1 MTASRDDVIYNFI
14 SENGDCICCGKTD
27 YFLRLIIERSIIE
40 HIYLIMSELC
50 YRCLRPA
57 VVNGTCTACGAPRVV
72 RQEADIDLLPLGTRL
87 DNGSVIVGD
96 KLGRGGFGV
105 TYIARDMASDRL
117 VALKE
122 FLPKYMSSR
131 RGLQVI
137 PNTDK
142 VDVYQKSQRAFL
154 REAKLIRELERHP
167 NIVNVLFVITG
178 ENNTVYYGMELLQ
191 GEDLAHRFRRQNK
204 VMEPEEALR
213 LLVPIIDAL
222 AFMHEKK
229 VLHRD
234 ISPDNIFLRNAP
246 DQPGGV
252 SPCLIDFGAAFTA
265 MADFTKTCPGVQ
277 KNGFSPPDQNYDMDK
292 QGPYTDVYAFCATLY
307 YLMTGRVPLS
317 SMERVNAQL
326 TPPRQ
331 LNPKI
336 SPYLDKVIMK
346 GMAMATAERIQDMGE
361 LRKLLKKEFPW
372 IDKAVTSSA
381 SGAATA
387 PASAPASVPHQ
398 AAGSEP
404 LSGPVQVPTPAPV
417 DDSTFHRGGNVTTG
431 KRLASLLLEWALFF
445 GVPIA
450 LMPSEPLPAL
460 LIGYALQIA
469 ANLVMMG
476 MEPSATLGQRLLGV
490 KLTSGSK
497 DATKNCMYACLR
509 ALPPIELIKEL
520 ASATGSSMNSTEEMF
535 GLRQVTT
542 AAQTEEEFDPQSQ
555 QSDVASAAS
564 VSYLSAEA
572 PNVSA
577 ASSYVSA
584 PPSVSV
590 PLTASKPVCTLQ
602 CVDGVMKG
610 QVFVVE
616 SGAILGRK
624 GSIRTPEDDMLVSSV
639 HCCMQ
644 LRGDAWIVQDK
655 ESRNGTF
662 VNGVKLPK
670 GGVSGRLSDQ
680 DKIRIGREIFVF
692 STGKG
697 RN

>member
-1 MTASRDDVIYNFI
+1 M
-14 SENGDCICCGKTD
+14 
-27 YFLRLIIERSIIE
+27 
-40 HIYLIMSELC
+40 
-50 YRCLRPA
+50 
-57 VVNGTCTACGAPRVV
+57 
-72 RQEADIDLLPLGTRL
+72 
-87 DNGSVIVGD
+87 
-96 KLGRGGFGV
+96 
-105 TYIARDMASDRL
+105 
-117 VALKE
+117 
-122 FLPKYMSSR
+122 
-131 RGLQVI
+131 
-137 PNTDK
+137 
-142 VDVYQKSQRAFL
+142 
-154 REAKLIRELERHP
+154 
-167 NIVNVLFVITG
+167 
-178 ENNTVYYGMELLQ
+178 
-191 GEDLAHRFRRQNK
+191 
-204 VMEPEEALR
+204 
-213 LLVPIIDAL
+213 
-222 AFMHEKK
+222 
-229 VLHRD
+229 
-234 ISPDNIFLRNAP
+234 
-246 DQPGGV
+246 
-252 SPCLIDFGAAFTA
+252 
-265 MADFTKTCPGVQ
+265 
-277 KNGFSPPDQNYDMDK
+277 
-292 QGPYTDVYAFCATLY
+292 
-307 YLMTGRVPLS
+307 
-317 SMERVNAQL
+317 
-326 TPPRQ
+326 
-331 LNPKI
+331 
-336 SPYLDKVIMK
+336 
-346 GMAMATAERIQDMGE
+346 
-361 LRKLLKKEFPW
+361 
-372 IDKAVTSSA
+372 
-381 SGAATA
+381 
-387 PASAPASVPHQ
+387 
-398 AAGSEP
+398 
-404 LSGPVQVPTPAPV
+404 
-417 DDSTFHRGGNVTTG
+417 
-431 KRLASLLLEWALFF
+431 
-445 GVPIA
+445 
-450 LMPSEPLPAL
+450 
-460 LIGYALQIA
+460 
-469 ANLVMMG
+469 
-476 MEPSATLGQRLLGV
+476 LGV

>member
-1 MTASRDDVIYNFI
+1 
-14 SENGDCICCGKTD
+14 
-27 YFLRLIIERSIIE
+27 
-40 HIYLIMSELC
+40 MSELC

-57 VVNGTCTACGAPRVV
+57 VVNGNCTACGAPRVV
-72 RQEADIDLLPLGTRL
+72 RQDADIDLLPLGTRL

-131 RGLQVI
+131 RGLQVV

-142 VDVYQKSQRAFL
+142 AEVYQKSQRAFL

-191 GEDLAHRFRRQNK
+191 GEDLAHRFRRQNR

-213 LLVPIIDAL
+213 LLEPIIDAL
-222 AFMHEKK
+222 SFMHEKK

-317 SMERVNAQL
+317 SMERVNSQL
-326 TPPRQ
+326 VSPRQ

-361 LRKLLKKEFPW
+361 LRKLLKKEFPQVFDG
-372 IDKAVTSSA
+372 ITSHVSMDVPQAPVSSA
-381 SGAATA
+381 AAVSSVA
-387 PASAPASVPHQ
+387 PSVQQVSAP
-398 AAGSEP
+398 
-404 LSGPVQVPTPAPV
+404 VQQEVSAPV
-417 DDSTFHRGGNVTTG
+417 SDPVVENFNRGGTVSAG
-431 KRLASLLLEWALFF
+431 KRLISFLLEWGVFYGGAL
-445 GVPIA
+445 A
-450 LMPSEPLPAL
+450 LMPDQPVAAVLG
-460 LIGYALQIA
+460 GYTAQVL
-469 ANLVMMG
+469 ANMVTMAMQ
-476 MEPSATLGQRLLGV
+476 PSATLGQKLLGIR
-490 KLTSGSK
+490 LTGANEK
-497 DATKNCMYACLR
+497 DAVKRGLYACLR

-520 ASATGSSMNSTEEMF
+520 FNASGNGSSTEEMF
-535 GLRQVTT
+535 GLRQVSAGMDTAEEFSP
-542 AAQTEEEFDPQSQ
+542 AAQSVAGEVKAPASYISAETPIPS
-555 QSDVASAAS
+555 SGSYASA
-564 VSYLSAEA
+564 
-572 PNVSA
+572 PQPPA
-577 ASSYVSA
+577 AQ
-584 PPSVSV
+584 PG
-590 PLTASKPVCTLQ
+590 KPVCFLQ
-602 CVDGVMKG
+602 CVDGVMQG
-610 QVFVVE
+610 ASFTVE
-616 SGAILGRK
+616 SGDVLGRK
-624 GSIRTPEDDMLVSSV
+624 GTIRTPEDDMMVSSV
-639 HCCMQ
+639 HCSME
-644 LRGDAWIVQDK
+644 LRGDAWIVRDK
-655 ESRNGTF
+655 ESRNGTY
-662 VNGVKLPK
+662 VNGVKLPS
-670 GGVSGRLSDQ
+670 GGVSNRLNDQ

-692 STGKG
+692 RTGKG